1 MHRLFEAHPEYQK
14 RFSSFRGLSLTE
26 LRDSTKLAAHAT
38 NVMYSLTGVVDNLED
53 PECLT
58 ELLIKLGQNHRRHYI
73 TEKEF
78 HVSSQSMS
86 TEIEKLGLTDVVAN
100 SRI

>member
-1 MHRLFEAHPEYQK
+1 LLVRRLFEAHPEYQK
-14 RFSSFRGLSLTE
+14 RFANFQGLTIPE
-26 LRDSTKLAAHAT
+26 LWHSKKLAAHAT

-58 ELLIKLGQNHRRHYI
+58 EMLLKLGENHGRNKI

-78 HVSSQSMS
+78 HVSTQW
-86 TEIEKLGLTDVVAN
+86 VQ
-100 SRI
+100 